1 MRLFLILIFL
11 HLACTP
17 RPVFAQVFDDFHDQS
32 MFQGLIWGGDI
43 GSFTTN
49 SNRQLQ
55 LNAANSGSNSV
66 FFMQPNLPTNWEC
79 SFWLRLNLSPSSLNF
94 CRFYLFADQNDLL
107 LASNALYLEFGEAG
121 SQDAPKL
128 FGRVNE

>member
-11 HLACTP
+11 HSACTP

-32 MFQGLIWGGDI
+32 LFQGLIWGGDI

-55 LNAANSGSNSV
+55 LNAANSGSSAV
-66 FFMQPNLPTNWEC
+66 FFTQSNLPINWEC
-79 SFWLRLNLSPSSLNF
+79 SFWLRLNLIP
-94 CRFYLFADQNDLL
+94 
-107 LASNALYLEFGEAG
+107 
-121 SQDAPKL
+121 
-128 FGRVNE
+128 